1 MAEKTDR
8 VETYI
13 DQNQERFIEELKQF
27 MRFPS
32 VSAQRDHD
40 GDTRACAEWVVAQ
53 LKGLGFEAGLV
64 DVGGQPI
71 VRGLKK
77 GKSSKRVM
85 IYGHY
90 DVQPEDPVNEWKTPP
105 FEPTVRDGILYG
117 RGATD
122 DKGQLWTH
130 VKAVE
135 SLLKTEG
142 KLPCEVLFLLE
153 GEEESGGDALGR
165 YVAQAK
171 ADIKPDVIVISDS
184 TMYDA
189 ETPAITYGLR
199 GIIALEF
206 TIRGPAADVHSGA
219 YGGGVANPAMV
230 VAQILAKCV
239 ASDGK
244 VLVPGFYDDVI
255 PLQDWE
261 RESFRKLNFND
272 EALAK
277 ELNVPRLHGE
287 AGFSTLERLW
297 ARPTFEVNGIFGGYQ
312 GQRSKTIIP
321 ASATAKITC
330 RLVSNQD
337 PARIHKLVVD
347 HIRNVCP
354 DTVRIEINDFG
365 ASPPVLFDVHS
376 PVIRAAQ
383 ESLKKG
389 FGRETTFIRCG
400 GSIPVVSTFA
410 EHLKCPVILMGFGL
424 DSDGP
429 HSPNEHFSLD
439 SFVKGVKSAA
449 HLLRMI

>member
-1 MAEKTDR
+1 MADR
-8 VETYI
+8 VEAYI
-13 DQNQERFIEELKQF
+13 DENQGRFVEELKQF

-32 VSAQRDHD
+32 VSAQRTHD
-40 GDTRACAEWVVAQ
+40 KDTRACAEWVVAH
-53 LKGLGFEAGLV
+53 LKGLGFEAALV

-71 VRGLKK
+71 VRALKK
-77 GKSSKRVM
+77 GKSKKRMMV
-85 IYGHY
+85 YGHY

-105 FEPTVRDGILYG
+105 FEPTIRDGILYG

-122 DKGQLWTH
+122 DKGQVWAH

-135 SLLKTEG
+135 ALLKTEG
-142 KLPCEVLFLLE
+142 ELPCEVLFLLE
-153 GEEESGGDALGR
+153 GEEESGGDALAR

-171 ADIKPDVIVISDS
+171 AEIKPDAIVISDS

-189 ETPAITYGLR
+189 NTPAITYGLR

-206 TIRGPAADVHSGA
+206 IVRGPPRTSIPAPTAAAWRTRPWWPPRSW
-219 YGGGVANPAMV
+219 PS
-230 VAQILAKCV
+230 
-239 ASDGK
+239 ASR
-244 VLVPGFYDDVI
+244 PTARSSCRASTTTWC

-272 EALAK
+272 QALAK

-287 AGFSTLERLW
+287 AGYSTLERLW

-321 ASATAKITC
+321 ASATVKVTC

-337 PARIHKLVVD
+337 PARVHKLVVE

-354 DTVRIEINDFG
+354 DTVRLEINDFG
-365 ASPPVLFDVHS
+365 ASPPVLFDVNA
-376 PVIRAAQ
+376 PMIRAAQ
-383 ESLKKG
+383 EALKKG
-389 FGRETTFIRCG
+389 FGHETTFIRCG

-410 EHLKCPVILMGFGL
+410 EHLGCPVILMGFGL

-429 HSPNEHFSLD
+429 HSPNEHFNLD
-439 SFVKGVKSAA
+439 SFRRGTKAA
-449 HLLRMI
+449 AYMLRMI